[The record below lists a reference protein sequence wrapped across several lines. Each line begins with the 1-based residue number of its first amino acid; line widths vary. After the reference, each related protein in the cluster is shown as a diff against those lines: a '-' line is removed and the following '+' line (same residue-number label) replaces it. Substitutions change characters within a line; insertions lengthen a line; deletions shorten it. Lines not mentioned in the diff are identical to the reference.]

1 MIRKDAPFS
10 EAMRHAFF
18 RVCVPSFAICD
29 LAMRRSPQWPEFS
42 IATLMFA
49 LAPFAQKEHVPI
61 ARISKSNSANERRE
75 RGIVAKQE
83 KSYAEGAKNV
93 G

>member
-1 MIRKDAPFS
+1 
-10 EAMRHAFF
+10 
-18 RVCVPSFAICD
+18 
-29 LAMRRSPQWPEFS
+29 
-42 IATLMFA
+42 MFA

-75 RGIVAKQE
+75 WGIVAKQE
-83 KSYAEGAKNV
+83 KSYAEGAKNA